1 MVKNYQAIYYLY
13 LLTKKDIL
21 IMATAQTQFE
31 NFHSKILMGYDDNE
45 PLRDRRDTLIQELKD
60 KLSSDVPNMKF
71 FHQGSYALHT
81 GINPL
86 NGNPDIDIGIIFECD
101 PNDEDYQDPLKLKK
115 IVRDALNTKNRTVKI
130 KRPCVTVEYLR
141 DGEPIYHIDLA
152 LYSCEYGDSDGQT
165 FLARGKETSSAEE
178 IEWQISS
185 ARELTDV
192 ILNKYTDSSHKK
204 QFRRIVRYLK
214 RWKDE
219 KLGHKNTPSI
229 GLTVAAYEL
238 FSANFDF
245 VSGKAQDLLA
255 LLSLVNSM
263 LNNWGGDDR
272 LHIYLPVEPAT
283 DLFERM
289 SDNQMKD
296 LKTKLE
302 KLSAVLI
309 EARDQPD
316 THEACKL
323 LKAQFGDDF
332 PVPDKSETTKSS
344 SSSVVPA
351 GRSA

>member
-1 MVKNYQAIYYLY
+1 
-13 LLTKKDIL
+13 
-21 IMATAQTQFE
+21 
-31 NFHSKILMGYDDNE
+31 
-45 PLRDRRDTLIQELKD
+45 
-60 KLSSDVPNMKF
+60 
-71 FHQGSYALHT
+71 
-81 GINPL
+81 
-86 NGNPDIDIGIIFECD
+86 
-101 PNDEDYQDPLKLKK
+101 
-115 IVRDALNTKNRTVKI
+115 
-130 KRPCVTVEYLR
+130 
-141 DGEPIYHIDLA
+141 
-152 LYSCEYGDSDGQT
+152 
-165 FLARGKETSSAEE
+165 RGKETSSAEE

-229 GLTVAAYEL
+229 GLTVAAYEF

-272 LHIYLPVEPAT
+272 LHIYLPVEPST